1 MEHASPDH
9 RPDDSGQNLDSVVSS
24 DSLLDE
30 PTDVTCDESLTS
42 DLTVAAPRSVDFERT
57 SLVNQHLGQ
66 LLEQCRAG
74 DATAAL
80 LPWFCD
86 ALPSAKSRRD
96 YFAAM
101 KKFFH
106 SMHQHGISPY
116 EVTGDHVRLYKETL
130 IASGMKASSV
140 CQALSVIRGT
150 YQQFGKKGLVSW
162 LSLIHI

>member
-1 MEHASPDH
+1 MEQTSVDH
-9 RPDDSGQNLDSVVSS
+9 RRDDTRQKVDSVVSLHTS
-24 DSLLDE
+24 I
-30 PTDVTCDESLTS
+30 DVRCESACDANLSSGL
-42 DLTVAAPRSVDFERT
+42 VAPVPKSVDFERT
-57 SLVNQHLGQ
+57 SLVDQHLGQ

-106 SMHQHGISPY
+106 SMHQ
-116 EVTGDHVRLYKETL
+116 
-130 IASGMKASSV
+130 
-140 CQALSVIRGT
+140 QAKSITAHRAADRFGGFVFVSIPTIR
-150 YQQFGKKGLVSW
+150 
-162 LSLIHI
+162 